1 MAMVAGDVGV
11 AVAVVCLLMA
21 ARPAAADWPWPGDEW
36 EHVDPEVA
44 GMDRALLVQ
53 AQEYAL
59 TGGGSGCIVRGGRL
73 VLAWGDQAQRYDLK
87 STTKS
92 IGVTALGLAIGDGL
106 IGLDDRARDHHPTL
120 GDEPPE
126 NRATGWLDA
135 ITIRQLATQSAGF
148 AKPGGYSPLIY
159 EPGTEWSY
167 SDCGPNWLAECVTL
181 AYGRDVRDLLFE
193 RVFTPLGITADDL
206 RWRNNAYRPH
216 KIDGIPRRE
225 FGSGVLANVDAMA
238 RIGLLYLRAGRWRD
252 RQLIPSSFV
261 DLARTTDPSIA
272 DLPVHDD
279 DVYPGASAHYGLLWW
294 NNADGTLAGVP
305 RDAYWS
311 WGLHDS
317 LIVVIPSLDLVIARA
332 GSDWRR
338 SRGAYYDVVRPFL
351 EPIVASVRSA
361 AAHPDAP
368 CPPSEAIVGLG
379 WAPQQQIV
387 RRARGSD
394 NWPLTWADDDALY
407 TAYGDGWGFEPRV
420 PEKLSLG
427 LARVT
432 GGPED
437 PVGVNIRS
445 GTAEQRGDG
454 RSGRKASGML
464 MVAGR
469 LYMLVR
475 NAGNSQLAWSDDH
488 GATWTWADWR
498 FETSFGCSTFVNFG
512 RDYAGARDEFV
523 YVVSFDS
530 DSAYRPA
537 DRMVL
542 ARVPQDRVTERDAW
556 EFFAGLGDDGAPTW
570 SRDVADR
577 AAVFEHAGR
586 CYRSGIS
593 FCAPLGRYLWWQVI
607 PEAADGADPDG
618 RFAGG
623 LGVYEAPEP
632 WGPWRTV
639 YFTQRWDV
647 GPGESGRFP
656 TKWMSADGRT
666 LHLVFSGDDSFAVRR
681 ADLWLPGEA
690 SAAP

>member
-1 MAMVAGDVGV
+1 
-11 AVAVVCLLMA
+11 MA
-21 ARPAAADWPWPGDEW
+21 AGEACVAATLAFLLTVALPAAGDWPWPDDEW
-36 EHVDPEVA
+36 ERVDPEAA
-44 GMDRALLVQ
+44 GMDPALLAR

-73 VLAWGDQAQRYDLK
+73 VLAWGDQARRYDLK
-87 STTKS
+87 STSKS

-106 IGLDDRARDHHPTL
+106 IGLDDRAREHHPTL
-120 GDEPPE
+120 GDEPPA
-126 NRATGWLDA
+126 NRETGWLDA

-148 AKPGGYSPLIY
+148 AKPGGWSPLIY
-159 EPGTEWSY
+159 EPGTAWFY

-181 AYGRDVRDLLFE
+181 AYGRDVQEVLFE
-193 RVFTPLGITADDL
+193 RVFTPIGITADDL
-206 RWRNNAYRPH
+206 RWRDNAYRPH
-216 KIDGIPRRE
+216 EIDGIPRRE
-225 FGSGVLANVDAMA
+225 FGSGVHANVNAMA
-238 RIGLLYLRAGRWRD
+238 RIGLLYLREGRWAD

-261 DLARTTDPSIA
+261 DLARTIDPSIA
-272 DLPVHDD
+272 DLPVHEGDAH
-279 DVYPGASAHYGLLWW
+279 GAAARHYGLLWW
-294 NNADGTLAGVP
+294 NNADGTLANVP

-332 GSDWRR
+332 GSDWQREW
-338 SRGAYYDVVRPFL
+338 SGHYDVLRPFL
-351 EPIVASVRSA
+351 EPIVASVRTA
-361 AAHPDAP
+361 AVHPDAP
-368 CPPSEAIVGLG
+368 YPPSNTMVGLG

-387 RRARGSD
+387 RRAEGSD
-394 NWPLTWADDDALY
+394 NWPITWGDDDAQY

-420 PEKLSLG
+420 PDKLSLG

-437 PVGVNIRS
+437 PVGGNIRS
-445 GTAEQRGDG
+445 ESAEQIGDG

-464 MVAGR
+464 MVGGR
-469 LYMLVR
+469 LYMLAR

-498 FETSFGCSTFVNFG
+498 FETSFGCPSFVNFG
-512 RDYAGARDEFV
+512 RNYAGARDEFV

-542 ARVPQDRVTERDAW
+542 ARAPQERLIDRDAW
-556 EFFAGLGDDGAPTW
+556 QFFAGLDAHGEPTW
-570 SRDVADR
+570 SADVADR
-577 AAVFEHAGR
+577 AAIFEHEAR

-593 FCAPLGRYLWWQVI
+593 YCAPLGRYLWWQGL
-607 PEAADGADPDG
+607 PAGTDAADRDG

-647 GPGESGRFP
+647 GPGESGSFP
-656 TKWMSADGRT
+656 TKWMSAAGRT

-681 ADLWLPGEA
+681 AELWLPGDA
-690 SAAP
+690 DPAP